1 MKFSELLDIV
11 SHRPVF
17 TSALL
22 RAGDVDPVAIAS
34 QLSRWVASGRLVSLR
49 RGVYA
54 VAKPYRLREP
64 HAFEVANTLVR
75 PSYVSL
81 ESALTFH
88 GLIPEAVYVTT
99 SVTTARTSHFY
110 TPLGTFDYRHISTG
124 LMWGYAEERVAAHAS
139 HTALVARPEK
149 ALLDLVH
156 LRPGADS
163 DAFLRQLRLDRL
175 ESVDTAVLVE
185 YAARFGKPKLLR
197 AARRIARM
205 ADERSEE
212 WREL

>member
-1 MKFSELLDIV
+1 MKFSELLEIV
-11 SHRPVF
+11 GSRPVF

-22 RAGDVDPVAIAS
+22 RVGDVDPVAIAS

-54 VAKPYRLREP
+54 VAKPYRAREP

-81 ESALTFH
+81 ESALAFH

-99 SVTTARTSHFY
+99 SVTTARTSRFD
-110 TPLGTFDYRHISTG
+110 TPLGSFDYRHISPA
-124 LMWGYAEERVAAHAS
+124 LMWGYTEERLAAHAS

-175 ESVDTAVLVE
+175 ESVDAALLVE
-185 YAARFGKPKLLR
+185 YAERSGKPKLLR

-205 ADERSEE
+205 VDERSDE